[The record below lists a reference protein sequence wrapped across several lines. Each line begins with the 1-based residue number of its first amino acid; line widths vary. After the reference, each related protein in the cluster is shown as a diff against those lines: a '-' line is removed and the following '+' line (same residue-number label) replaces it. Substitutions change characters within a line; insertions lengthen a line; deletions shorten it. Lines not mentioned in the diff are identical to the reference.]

1 MSSQRDYT
9 SYAPLITLLVVAVLI
24 GLSFLPRFKVGG
36 VTIKR
41 TNIISDLIQQE
52 EDPELLEADPYFD
65 STFLNE
71 AAAMKVIDSATRN
84 ANYDTLNLPDLAS
97 EEWQIST
104 SQEED
109 EQNNLLLSSP
119 LQTHKANV
127 AIECFSDEAMERINE
142 ALNKKNGHP
151 VRIAV
156 LGDSFIEGDI
166 FTADLREQLQDLR
179 GGRGVGF
186 VPFATPM
193 SKFRAS
199 VLHNYS
205 NWNIYNIRNKAEIP
219 AEYKKSF
226 FVSGIVC
233 VPNEGATTRLEG
245 VTFRKHLNQ
254 ADAARLIFINRN
266 NTRINVVVNDSV
278 SRIFTPESSDHIQQI
293 VIKAPIH
300 SIKVTLTHT
309 QGFTGY
315 GIVLE
320 GRGGVSVDNYSIRGN
335 SGMALFETNSF
346 VNQQINRMRGYDL
359 VVLQYGLN
367 VMTAEVLSYNS
378 YAKTLAHIIRYTQQC
393 FPGASILVMGVG
405 DRSKMQNGQFITM
418 PSVHGMIK
426 AQRKAA
432 EETGVAFWNT
442 FEAMG
447 GENSMVAFVE
457 KKWASQDHTHI
468 RFPGGKYI
476 AKELTAALIE
486 NADANVSDSENQPM
500 PFLHDLES
508 EYEPFPSE
516 EGWQHDNLLL
526 PHEESDQTQ
535 ATPTP
540 RREFF
545 EDEEESIAETSAH
558 DTTVD
563 TLIKNPSIDLD
574 TSAIQSIE
582 GDTLHLQN
590 KGHKS
595 SGNRAGHKH
604 KDTLSA
610 TATESRSHAHREK
623 ANQGA
628 ASQPANPLNN
638 DNKEQSRTPRPEPQT
653 DGIQTTES

>member
-1 MSSQRDYT
+1 
-9 SYAPLITLLVVAVLI
+9 
-24 GLSFLPRFKVGG
+24 
-36 VTIKR
+36 
-41 TNIISDLIQQE
+41 
-52 EDPELLEADPYFD
+52 
-65 STFLNE
+65 
-71 AAAMKVIDSATRN
+71 
-84 ANYDTLNLPDLAS
+84 
-97 EEWQIST
+97 
-104 SQEED
+104 
-109 EQNNLLLSSP
+109 
-119 LQTHKANV
+119 
-127 AIECFSDEAMERINE
+127 
-142 ALNKKNGHP
+142 
-151 VRIAV
+151 
-156 LGDSFIEGDI
+156 
-166 FTADLREQLQDLR
+166 
-179 GGRGVGF
+179 
-186 VPFATPM
+186 
-193 SKFRAS
+193 
-199 VLHNYS
+199 
-205 NWNIYNIRNKAEIP
+205 
-219 AEYKKSF
+219 
-226 FVSGIVC
+226 
-233 VPNEGATTRLEG
+233 
-245 VTFRKHLNQ
+245 
-254 ADAARLIFINRN
+254 
-266 NTRINVVVNDSV
+266 
-278 SRIFTPESSDHIQQI
+278 
-293 VIKAPIH
+293 
-300 SIKVTLTHT
+300 
-309 QGFTGY
+309 
-315 GIVLE
+315 
-320 GRGGVSVDNYSIRGN
+320 
-335 SGMALFETNSF
+335 MALFETNSF

-367 VMTAEVLSYNS
+367 VMTAEVHSYNS

-432 EETGVAFWNT
+432 KETGVAFWNT

-468 RFPGGKYI
+468 RFPGGKFI
-476 AKELTAALIE
+476 AKELAAALIE

-540 RREFF
+540 RREFY

>member
-84 ANYDTLNLPDLAS
+84 ANYDTLNLLDLAS

-156 LGDSFIEGDI
+156 LGNSFIEGDI

-226 FVSGIVC
+226 SVSGMVC

-335 SGMALFETNSF
+335 SGMALFETNSLMP
-346 VNQQINRMRGYDL
+346 NLNKINY
-359 VVLQYGLN
+359 Q
-367 VMTAEVLSYNS
+367 
-378 YAKTLAHIIRYTQQC
+378 
-393 FPGASILVMGVG
+393 
-405 DRSKMQNGQFITM
+405 
-418 PSVHGMIK
+418 
-426 AQRKAA
+426 
-432 EETGVAFWNT
+432 
-442 FEAMG
+442 
-447 GENSMVAFVE
+447 
-457 KKWASQDHTHI
+457 
-468 RFPGGKYI
+468 
-476 AKELTAALIE
+476 
-486 NADANVSDSENQPM
+486 
-500 PFLHDLES
+500 
-508 EYEPFPSE
+508 
-516 EGWQHDNLLL
+516 
-526 PHEESDQTQ
+526 
-535 ATPTP
+535 
-540 RREFF
+540 
-545 EDEEESIAETSAH
+545 
-558 DTTVD
+558 
-563 TLIKNPSIDLD
+563 
-574 TSAIQSIE
+574 
-582 GDTLHLQN
+582 
-590 KGHKS
+590 
-595 SGNRAGHKH
+595 
-604 KDTLSA
+604 
-610 TATESRSHAHREK
+610 
-623 ANQGA
+623 
-628 ASQPANPLNN
+628 
-638 DNKEQSRTPRPEPQT
+638 
-653 DGIQTTES
+653 